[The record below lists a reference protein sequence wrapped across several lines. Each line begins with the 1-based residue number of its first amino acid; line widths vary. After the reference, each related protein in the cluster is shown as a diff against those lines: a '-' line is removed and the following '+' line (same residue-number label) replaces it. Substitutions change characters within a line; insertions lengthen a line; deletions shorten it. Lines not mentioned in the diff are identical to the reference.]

1 MEKKDNKKARP
12 HLQVD
17 TGILQL
23 TVKDKD
29 GKEIVNAKTF
39 SAKIVYAYLLGW
51 LNSSDEVFPGAKRIA
66 KDTGVGTNQVAA
78 RCVDDLEK
86 WGWISIERRRGYSH
100 RYTIKPLQEVIR
112 INDQKGDKQPVINE
126 PVSEPVEV
134 VPEPAQ
140 HCVTRNFPSYDGLF
154 DDRDQ
159 VPCWDAKPKQTIPH
173 ATPSVKNKYFP
184 GDIDLF
190 GSDDKP
196 TFTPPEPK
204 KTTIVKD
211 EEVKYL
217 GLMRTFMCYWNDGK
231 FEGISDFK
239 KGMEIFKPLVE
250 KSLNKPITIPEEF
263 YECLTNFNDDVADK
277 WGTPF

>member
-17 TGILQL
+17 NRILQL

-29 GKEIVNAKTF
+29 GKEIVNTKTL
-39 SAKIVYAYLLGW
+39 APKLVYAYFLGW

-66 KDTGVGTNQVAA
+66 KDTGVGTHQVAG

-86 WGWISIERRRGYSH
+86 WGWISIERRPGYSH
-100 RYTIKPLQEVIR
+100 RYTIKPVEEVIR
-112 INDQKGDKQPVINE
+112 INDQKGDKQPVINA
-126 PVSEPVEV
+126 PVSEPVEA

-140 HCVTRNFPSYDGLF
+140 HSVTRNFPSYDDLF
-154 DDRDQ
+154 DNDEPAFEVHQ
-159 VPCWDAKPKQTIPH
+159 PKQT
-173 ATPSVKNKYFP
+173 TPSVKNKYFP

-196 TFTPPEPK
+196 TFTRQEPK
-204 KTTIVKD
+204 QNTTVKD

-217 GLMRTFMCYWNDGK
+217 GLIRRFMCYWDEGK

-250 KSLNKPITIPEEF
+250 KSLNKPIAIPEDF

-277 WGTPF
+277 WGIPF